1 MTSKVTGSNNT
12 EYDSGGDLVSP
23 EPAKVSGD
31 RLELH
36 EKIRRRAQ
44 EIWLERDG
52 SDATG
57 PDLTDWLE
65 AEDEILS
72 RCA

>member
-1 MTSKVTGSNNT
+1 M
-12 EYDSGGDLVSP
+12 SP
-23 EPAKVSGD
+23 EPAKVFVD

-36 EKIRRRAQ
+36 EQIRRRAQ

-52 SDATG
+52 SGAAG

-72 RCA
+72 RYA